1 MRANKVFA
9 VGDSWGGR
17 RVVAAST
24 QKHAATALGIAVRV
38 LREFGTAASDAEVV
52 VALSRPNVV
61 FATRGERAMRLRR
74 GPDPL
79 VPET

>member
-1 MRANKVFA
+1 MKVFA
-9 VGDSWGGR
+9 IGDSYGGR

-24 QKHAATALGIAVRV
+24 QKHAATALGIAARV
-38 LREFGTAASDAEVV
+38 LREYGSAASDEEVT

-74 GPDPL
+74 GPDL
-79 VPET
+79 LQPET